1 MALLKYPFYYIIR
14 RGFGNFFG
22 MIHVLTRHLAP
33 ELDRFRF
40 CPGFWSMLYFGRKLD
55 IFGDVSTH
63 GHNWAKMRNKEKRPH
78 AKDGTER
85 GQKGPR
91 PAGLGP
97 SEPAGLAHSGAQS
110 ASIFFSVKYAS
121 TLICVLPKPP
131 TRTAYIYPEAA
142 VKEGDRREI
151 RERASR
157 DEFQRSIRVRH
168 KTKATPEA
176 SSSLGAAA
184 SWRTARDPSLA
195 GDFVTMIDYASLSF
209 MG

>member
-1 MALLKYPFYYIIR
+1 
-14 RGFGNFFG
+14 
-22 MIHVLTRHLAP
+22 
-33 ELDRFRF
+33 
-40 CPGFWSMLYFGRKLD
+40 MLCFGRKLD
-55 IFGDVSTH
+55 FFGDVLTH
-63 GHNWAKMRNKEKRPH
+63 GHNWAKTRNKGKRPH

-97 SEPAGLAHSGAQS
+97 FELAGLAHSGAQS
-110 ASIFFSVKYAS
+110 ASIFFSAKYAS
-121 TLICVLPKPP
+121 TLICVLPKLP

-142 VKEGDRREI
+142 VKEGDRRE
-151 RERASR
+151 EASR

-168 KTKATPEA
+168 KRKATPEA
-176 SSSLGAAA
+176 SSSLGATA

-195 GDFVTMIDYASLSF
+195 GDFVTMIDYASFSF

>member
-1 MALLKYPFYYIIR
+1 M
-14 RGFGNFFG
+14 
-22 MIHVLTRHLAP
+22 VT
-33 ELDRFRF
+33 
-40 CPGFWSMLYFGRKLD
+40 
-55 IFGDVSTH
+55 
-63 GHNWAKMRNKEKRPH
+63 NWAKMRNKEKRPH

-110 ASIFFSVKYAS
+110 ASIFFSAKYAS

-142 VKEGDRREI
+142 VKEGDRRDR
-151 RERASR
+151 REEASR

-168 KTKATPEA
+168 KRKATLEA

-195 GDFVTMIDYASLSF
+195 GDFVTMIDYALLSF